1 MKKRLSFYLSVCIL
15 GLCTMVACDNDKDEV
30 KEVKITLPEILFST
44 FEKGTVKVPFSTN
57 PENVNISLENLSIR
71 IENLELSSISPLG
84 ENLKTN
90 ANQLQ
95 LTRVEKGSKAG
106 EWIGTIA
113 INTNGATGTIGLVY
127 NVKDNNWIGQSEQFN
142 VDVNSSIYTGIDR
155 TPINLTDPADWEK
168 DVVID
173 LSPAF
178 DYFGDGFV
186 LSGSAIQLYNPL
198 DEVWGEDGD
207 HPAICSTPTITDN
220 MFSVKMALD
229 ENDQDLRRGV
239 WYWIVKGK
247 VGETDVAIKIPLAIN
262 NK

>member
-15 GLCTMVACDNDKDEV
+15 GLCTMVACDDDKNEV
-30 KEVKITLPEILFST
+30 KEVKIILSETSFST
-44 FEKGTVKVPFSTN
+44 FAQGSIQVPFTVK
-57 PENVNISLENLSIR
+57 PEDVSITTANLSVR
-71 IENLELSSISPLG
+71 ITELDLSSISPLR
-84 ENLKTN
+84 ENLNTN
-90 ANQLQ
+90 ANPLQ
-95 LTRVEKGSKAG
+95 LTKVEKGSTTG
-106 EWIGTIA
+106 EWIGTIT
-113 INTNGATGTIGLVY
+113 INTKGATGTIGLVY
-127 NVKDNNWIGQSEQFN
+127 NVNDNNWIGQSEQFN

-155 TPINLTDPADWEK
+155 TAINLTDPADWEK

-198 DEVWGEDGD
+198 DEVWGENGD
-207 HPAICSTPTITDN
+207 HPAICSTPTIKDK

-247 VGETDVAIKIPLAIN
+247 VGETDVAIKVPLAIN